1 MSKIIIDDRVIS
13 TNIETIL
20 REIRKQSGYTYFKS
34 MMDKGNYIRCFFMY
48 NKSSYSSIRKLLFFC
63 VNIF

>member
-34 MMDKGNYIRCFFMY
+34 MMDKGN
-48 NKSSYSSIRKLLFFC
+48 
-63 VNIF
+63 